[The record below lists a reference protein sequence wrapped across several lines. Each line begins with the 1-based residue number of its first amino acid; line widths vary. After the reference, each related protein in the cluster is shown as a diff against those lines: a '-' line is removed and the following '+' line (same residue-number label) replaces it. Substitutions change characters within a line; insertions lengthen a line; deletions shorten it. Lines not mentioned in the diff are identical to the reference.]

1 MFTDVVTPCID
12 GEVTEVSCLGPEKQ
26 NVEMLLHLGKK
37 DACDH
42 GKSSSIILHP
52 HLLRCLPC
60 SLSFSQRDSMRIHD
74 KSFAIL
80 TFQEEVLID
89 KLHADN

>member
-1 MFTDVVTPCID
+1 M
-12 GEVTEVSCLGPEKQ
+12 
-26 NVEMLLHLGKK
+26 EMLLHLSKK

-52 HLLRCLPC
+52 NLLQCLPC

-80 TFQEEVLID
+80 TFQEVLID